1 MRRRHQ
7 ANVRRQ
13 RCTLQ
18 ILLWDGGTA
27 WNLAFEEPVHSY
39 KFGKSSGKRVLQA
52 EHDFATGRV
61 TRPAIRRSASTRPPS
76 CPRPSER
83 SEGRARFGQE
93 RQLLFCRCPAE
104 NCVAVWKATEA
115 INDRLMPKRE
125 IEPKRLP
132 ERGE

>member
-1 MRRRHQ
+1 M
-7 ANVRRQ
+7 RRQ

-61 TRPAIRRSASTRPPS
+61 TRPANLTFRLEKNAIV
-76 CPRPSER
+76 
-83 SEGRARFGQE
+83 
-93 RQLLFCRCPAE
+93 PA
-104 NCVAVWKATEA
+104 
-115 INDRLMPKRE
+115 P
-125 IEPKRLP
+125 
-132 ERGE
+132 